1 MKFKKNYIDI
11 MNKVRNKKELN
22 FFGELIKKKI
32 ILKFKS
38 FVPKLKNNFKKE
50 IVEKGLN
57 YKNQLKKFFENIEN
71 NKPKNI
77 EKFIGIHFSEN
88 NLIISHLNRTI
99 EKMEIKRTVQ
109 LELPGDL
116 VGKDKVDNIEGLTKV
131 IEDIISIYKL
141 KNVPILLTLGS
152 DFFKNDSFTK
162 DSILI
167 EEDKFKI
174 IESKSPY
181 LLNETQ
187 FLINELE
194 GDKYTNYTNVLY
206 ANKTVIESW
215 IKVLK
220 ILNHP
225 IVSITNGSLAVCEYL
240 NKINKTS
247 FLIDICRFNTTIY
260 FTKRNCELITF
271 NLPYGSDLYS
281 KESKDIRNQYF
292 ERLNNSIKQVLKK
305 IGYQEIKDIYITG
318 SGLKDFKFTRKI
330 LPYKFKLLDTELDH
344 YYSQEIKEN
353 KFNYIF
359 NQFSQI
365 LSDNNFT
372 YNFLDQYEDLEIW
385 DPNIKES
392 SKSFINLNS
401 FSKLKGFL
409 SLVKKEKILYY
420 PSLLILLLTSFA
432 WIFSS
437 VQIFNVIRLK
447 NIHNKYLSDTNKLQ
461 MIVQSINSDINKV
474 VDHSKFYTSSL
485 EGYLFG
491 KFLEDSIPEGIQVL
505 KFDVNKDLFKMTLN
519 GRNLKEIN
527 YFLGLIRNNPIINK
541 SSLEISRI
549 NSLENSRNLNSS
561 QKILNNK
568 FGIEI
573 SGKLNYLTLE
583 KRLERNL
590 KYSNFGKFKKY
601 KIFSDIKNL
610 ISKP

>member
-1 MKFKKNYIDI
+1 MKYKKNYIDI
-11 MNKVRNKKELN
+11 IKNLRNKKELN
-22 FFGELIKKKI
+22 FLSGLLNKQKT
-32 ILKFKS
+32 LKFES
-38 FVPKLKNNFKKE
+38 FVPKLKNNFKKA
-50 IVEKGLN
+50 ILDKVLN
-57 YKNQLKKFFENIEN
+57 YKNQLKEFIENIEN

-88 NLIISHLNRTI
+88 NLIISHLNRTK

-109 LELPGDL
+109 VELPGDL

-240 NKINKTS
+240 NNINKTS

-292 ERLNNSIKQVLKK
+292 DRLNNSIKQVLKK

-318 SGLKDFKFTRKI
+318 SGLKDLKFTSKI

-401 FSKLKGFL
+401 FSKFKGFL

-420 PSLLILLLTSFA
+420 PSLFILLLTSLT
-432 WIFSS
+432 WVFST

-461 MIVQSINSDINKV
+461 MIVQSINSDINKL

-485 EGYLFG
+485 EGFLFG
-491 KFLEDSIPEGIQVL
+491 KFLEDSIPEGIQVM
-505 KFDVNKDLFKMTLN
+505 KFEVNKDLFKMTLN

-541 SSLEISRI
+541 SSLQISRI
-549 NSLENSRNLNSS
+549 NSLEDSRILNSS
-561 QKILNNK
+561 RKMPNNK

-583 KRLERNL
+583 KRIERNL
-590 KYSNFGKFKKY
+590 KYSNFGKVNKY

-610 ISKP
+610 IFKP

>member
-1 MKFKKNYIDI
+1 MKYKKKYIDI
-11 MNKVRNKKELN
+11 INKLRNKKELN
-22 FFGELIKKKI
+22 FISGLLNKQI
-32 ILKFKS
+32 KFKFDS
-38 FVPKLKNNFKKE
+38 FVPKLKNNFKKA
-50 IVEKGLN
+50 ILEKGLN
-57 YKNQLKKFFENIEN
+57 YKNQLKEFIENIEN

-88 NLIISHLNRTI
+88 NLIISHLNRTK
-99 EKMEIKRTVQ
+99 EKLEIKRTVQ
-109 LELPGDL
+109 VELPGDL

-240 NKINKTS
+240 NNINKIS

-305 IGYQEIKDIYITG
+305 IGYQEINDIYITG
-318 SGLKDFKFTRKI
+318 SGLKDLKFTRKI

-365 LSDNNFT
+365 LSNNNFI

-401 FSKLKGFL
+401 FSKFKGVL

-420 PSLLILLLTSFA
+420 PSLFILLITSFA

-485 EGYLFG
+485 EGFLFG
-491 KFLEDSIPEGIQVL
+491 KFLEDSIPEGIQVM
-505 KFDVNKDLFKMTLN
+505 KFDVNKDFFKMTLN

-541 SSLEISRI
+541 SSLQISRI
-549 NSLENSRNLNSS
+549 NSLEDAKILNYS
-561 QKILNNK
+561 QKIPNNK

-583 KRLERNL
+583 KRIERNL
-590 KYSNFGKFKKY
+590 KYSNFGKFNKY

-610 ISKP
+610 ISKS

>member
-1 MKFKKNYIDI
+1 MKYKKKYIDI
-11 MNKVRNKKELN
+11 INKLRNKKELN
-22 FFGELIKKKI
+22 FISELLNKQIT
-32 ILKFKS
+32 LKFES
-38 FVPKLKNNFKKE
+38 FVPKLKNNLKKA
-50 IVEKGLN
+50 ILEKGLN
-57 YKNQLKKFFENIEN
+57 YKNQLKEFIENIEN

-88 NLIISHLNRTI
+88 NLIISHLNRTK

-109 LELPGDL
+109 VELPGDL

-167 EEDKFKI
+167 EDDKFKI

-181 LLNETQ
+181 LINETQ

-247 FLIDICRFNTTIY
+247 FLIDISRFNTTIY

-318 SGLKDFKFTRKI
+318 SGLQDFKFTRNI
-330 LPYKFKLLDTELDH
+330 FPYKFKLLDTELDH

-365 LSDNNFT
+365 LTDNNFT

-401 FSKLKGFL
+401 FSKLNGFL

-420 PSLLILLLTSFA
+420 PSLFILLLSSFA

-447 NIHNKYLSDTNKLQ
+447 NIHNKYLTDTNKLQ
-461 MIVQSINSDINKV
+461 MIVQSINSDINQV

-485 EGYLFG
+485 EGFLFG
-491 KFLEDSIPEGIQVL
+491 KFLEDSIPEGIQVI

-541 SSLEISRI
+541 SSLQISRI
-549 NSLENSRNLNSS
+549 NSLEDSRILNSS

-583 KRLERNL
+583 KRIEKNL
-590 KYSNFGKFKKY
+590 KYSNFGKFNKY

-610 ISKP
+610 ISQP

>member
-1 MKFKKNYIDI
+1 MKYKKKYIDI
-11 MNKVRNKKELN
+11 INNLRNKKEFN
-22 FFGELIKKKI
+22 LINGLLKKQKT
-32 ILKFKS
+32 LKFES
-38 FVPKLKNNFKKE
+38 FVPKLKNNFKKA
-50 IVEKGLN
+50 ILEKGLN
-57 YKNQLKKFFENIEN
+57 YKNQLKEFIENIEN

-88 NLIISHLNRTI
+88 NLIISHLNRTK
-99 EKMEIKRTVQ
+99 EKLEIKRTVQ
-109 LELPGDL
+109 VELPGDL

-365 LSDNNFT
+365 LSNNNFI

-401 FSKLKGFL
+401 FSKFKGVL

-420 PSLLILLLTSFA
+420 PSLFILLITSFA

-485 EGYLFG
+485 EGFLFG
-491 KFLEDSIPEGIQVL
+491 KFLEDSIPEGIQVM
-505 KFDVNKDLFKMTLN
+505 KFDVNKDFFKMTLN

-541 SSLEISRI
+541 SSLQISRI
-549 NSLENSRNLNSS
+549 NSLEDAKILNYS
-561 QKILNNK
+561 QKIPNNK

-583 KRLERNL
+583 KRIERNL
-590 KYSNFGKFKKY
+590 KYSNFGKFNKY

-610 ISKP
+610 IFKP

>member
-1 MKFKKNYIDI
+1 MKYKKKYIDI
-11 MNKVRNKKELN
+11 INNLRNKKELN
-22 FFGELIKKKI
+22 FLSGLLKKQKV
-32 ILKFKS
+32 LKFES
-38 FVPKLKNNFKKE
+38 FVPKLKNNFKKA
-50 IVEKGLN
+50 ILEKGLN
-57 YKNQLKKFFENIEN
+57 YKNQLKEFIENIEN

-88 NLIISHLNRTI
+88 NLIISHLNRTK
-99 EKMEIKRTVQ
+99 EKLEIKRTVQ
-109 LELPGDL
+109 VELPGDL

-240 NKINKTS
+240 NNINKIS

-305 IGYQEIKDIYITG
+305 IGYQEINDIYITG
-318 SGLKDFKFTRKI
+318 SGLKDLKFTRKI

-365 LSDNNFT
+365 LSNNNFT

-401 FSKLKGFL
+401 FSKFKGFL

-420 PSLLILLLTSFA
+420 PSLLILLLTSFV

-485 EGYLFG
+485 EGFLFG
-491 KFLEDSIPEGIQVL
+491 KFLEDSIPEGIQVM
-505 KFDVNKDLFKMTLN
+505 KFDVNKDFFKMTLN

-541 SSLEISRI
+541 SSLQISRI
-549 NSLENSRNLNSS
+549 NSLEDAKILNYS
-561 QKILNNK
+561 QKIPNNK

-583 KRLERNL
+583 KRIERNL
-590 KYSNFGKFKKY
+590 KYSNFGKFNKY

-610 ISKP
+610 IFKP

>member
-1 MKFKKNYIDI
+1 MKYKKKYIDI
-11 MNKVRNKKELN
+11 INKLRNKKELN
-22 FFGELIKKKI
+22 FISGLLNKQIT
-32 ILKFKS
+32 LKFES
-38 FVPKLKNNFKKE
+38 FVPKLKNNFKKA
-50 IVEKGLN
+50 ILEKGLN
-57 YKNQLKKFFENIEN
+57 YKNQLKEFIENIEN

-88 NLIISHLNRTI
+88 NLIISHLNRTK

-109 LELPGDL
+109 VELPGDL

-365 LSDNNFT
+365 LSENNFT

-420 PSLLILLLTSFA
+420 PSLLILLLSSFA

-491 KFLEDSIPEGIQVL
+491 KFLEDSIPEGIQVM

-541 SSLEISRI
+541 SSLQISRI
-549 NSLENSRNLNSS
+549 NSLEDSRILNSS

-583 KRLERNL
+583 KRIERNL
-590 KYSNFGKFKKY
+590 KYSNFGKFNKY

>member
-1 MKFKKNYIDI
+1 MKYKKKYIDI
-11 MNKVRNKKELN
+11 INNLRNKKELN
-22 FFGELIKKKI
+22 FLSGLLKKQKV
-32 ILKFKS
+32 LKFES
-38 FVPKLKNNFKKE
+38 FVPKLKNNFKKA
-50 IVEKGLN
+50 ILEKGLN
-57 YKNQLKKFFENIEN
+57 YKNQLKEFIENIEN

-88 NLIISHLNRTI
+88 NLIISHLNRTK
-99 EKMEIKRTVQ
+99 EKLEIKRTVQ
-109 LELPGDL
+109 VELPGDL

-181 LLNETQ
+181 LLNESQ

-240 NKINKTS
+240 NNINKIS

-292 ERLNNSIKQVLKK
+292 ERLNNSIKQVLNK

-318 SGLKDFKFTRKI
+318 SGLQDFKFTRNI

-359 NQFSQI
+359 NQYSQI

-401 FSKLKGFL
+401 FSKLNGFL

-420 PSLLILLLTSFA
+420 PSLFILLLSSFA

-461 MIVQSINSDINKV
+461 MVVQSINSDINKV
-474 VDHSKFYTSSL
+474 VDHSKFYSSSL
-485 EGYLFG
+485 EGFLFG
-491 KFLEDSIPEGIQVL
+491 KFLEDSIPEGIQVM
-505 KFDVNKDLFKMTLN
+505 KFEVNKDLFKMTLN

-541 SSLEISRI
+541 SSLQIARI
-549 NSLENSRNLNSS
+549 NSLEDSRILNSS

-583 KRLERNL
+583 KRIERNL
-590 KYSNFGKFKKY
+590 KYSNFGKFNKY

-610 ISKP
+610 ISQP